1 MIFFMVYMNFVIDI
15 VPKINIGTE
24 NGKLKDENIQ
34 KNDSQKIWKIK
45 KGEGILWLESVK
57 N

>member
-34 KNDSQKIWKIK
+34 KNDSQKI
-45 KGEGILWLESVK
+45 
-57 N
+57 